1 MSSLERFISPFIES
15 QFPDFYKDQGP
26 LFILLM
32 EEYYKWLE
40 TNEPEYANYVGA
52 LVNGNPLY
60 HGRRLTDYKDVDRTI
75 DEFFIHFKE
84 KFVKNTTIDST
95 VSKEQLIKS
104 AQDIFS
110 SKGSERSIDLLFK
123 NLYGRNIEVY
133 YPGNDVLRT
142 SDGTYVSPIYLELS
156 ISTRTNLM
164 VGKSITG
171 SSSGAT
177 ANIEYIVRRNV
188 NGKIIDVAFLSNV
201 IGTFR
206 SGEIVSEDG
215 VDLNAPKIVGSL
227 TNINL
232 TLSGLNFTLGEEV
245 NITSTNG
252 IEGKALITAVD
263 FTTGKV
269 SITLT
274 DGGWGYTNS
283 TVETVVSSKGVE
295 YFNLSNA
302 NSNITTFE
310 RFETV
315 TQNNFSFVCNNVVGT
330 ISINSNF
337 TNIDES
343 LSKVVLRTQDS
354 GSNAAT
360 ITLSQISGNVFSNSI
375 LFDKNQ
381 SIVVTNTNVSDF
393 SAGDIIRQENAG
405 TNNTTGSI
413 QSISN
418 VAIIN
423 VDTAT
428 IGSNG
433 IHVGLFA
440 EQDTTEATGIV
451 KLIPR
456 ENYHTYTN
464 VEVMA
469 LSGVTGTF
477 NGSDDITLYTT
488 NAKST
493 SVEVITPTA
502 ATDGFLFNLQDT
514 NLSDNTRFSTSNTII
529 LSGDSSVNN
538 VIKIASDVGGIVNNS
553 TDVSATGNN
562 ILGNTT
568 HLGFS
573 SPNNTFYASG
583 NSTLVTGLNSNSV
596 ANVSAVLTGSGA
608 DYSVGRLV
616 DTESVRINTDLLSS
630 NNDGPG
636 SDSAEHMDI
645 LITGANATFGN
656 LSSVY
661 IANSGTGYSNTDT
674 VQFTGGNTGVGSFE
688 SGNATIT
695 TDASG
700 NITLVTLSSNVGSGI
715 VTTAQTG
722 ITTSGGTGANLIPFS
737 SLGFVKSPSGDSQ
750 TRLQDLFSYTDYTI
764 GTIGNLFGINPGEDY
779 NYDPFVIAYEPKIA
793 AYGKQDIVLQIENV
807 TGAFLEGENV
817 TQGIDTPGVSI
828 VSNTITGNTT
838 FDAGEFVYSK
848 DAFNTNTATGIISTT
863 EVSGANQTTVI
874 HSNTGTW
881 QASVN
886 TNYLTVG
893 ANTNF
898 APDDAVTQNDASG
911 TLVTSNSTTLIVK
924 DITGSFA
931 SNSTPITSDSGGS
944 QLITA
949 TPTTNTIYQMFGI
962 TSNAQAH
969 ILSASACTSSAT
981 ASARIVTNAN
991 NTYLFCKRLSLFNEF
1006 RDSGSA
1012 DLTGDATGSTAQ
1024 VKAATPWA
1032 SSNVIG
1038 DNAVFDS
1045 VAQSGNGSINTL
1057 QILNSGLGYVNNE
1070 TVTISSQDGL
1080 NTASGKANV
1089 ATQGVGTKY
1098 YNSTRGFL
1106 SNNKYL
1112 HDGDFYQNYSYEIRT
1127 SIPLDE
1133 YFDTVKNVLHVAGKK
1148 LFGRLVVTSNT
1159 VSTISGN
1166 SVVST
1171 S

>member
-302 NSNITTFE
+302 NSDITTFE

>member
-1 MSSLERFISPFIES
+1 
-15 QFPDFYKDQGP
+15 
-26 LFILLM
+26 
-32 EEYYKWLE
+32 
-40 TNEPEYANYVGA
+40 

>member
-156 ISTRTNLM
+156 ISTRTNSM
-164 VGKSITG
+164 VGKNITG

-206 SGEIVSEDG
+206 TGEIVSEDG

-245 NITSTNG
+245 NITSSNG

-302 NSNITTFE
+302 NSDITTFE

-315 TQNNFSFVCNNVVGT
+315 TQNNYSFVCNNVVGT

-529 LSGDSSVNN
+529 LSSDSSVNN

-661 IANSGTGYSNTDT
+661 IANSGTGYSNSDT

-886 TNYLTVG
+886 TNYLTVSS
-893 ANTNF
+893 NTNF
-898 APDDAVTQNDASG
+898 DPDDTVTQNDASG

-924 DITGSFA
+924 DITGTFQA
-931 SNSTPITSDSGGS
+931 NSTAVTSDSGGS
-944 QLITA
+944 QTITVVA
-949 TPTTNTIYQMFGI
+949 SNTIYQMFGL

-1045 VAQSGNGSINTL
+1045 LAQSGNGSINTL

-1080 NTASGKANV
+1080 NSASGKANV

>member
-1 MSSLERFISPFIES
+1 
-15 QFPDFYKDQGP
+15 
-26 LFILLM
+26 
-32 EEYYKWLE
+32 
-40 TNEPEYANYVGA
+40 
-52 LVNGNPLY
+52 
-60 HGRRLTDYKDVDRTI
+60 
-75 DEFFIHFKE
+75 
-84 KFVKNTTIDST
+84 
-95 VSKEQLIKS
+95 
-104 AQDIFS
+104 
-110 SKGSERSIDLLFK
+110 
-123 NLYGRNIEVY
+123 
-133 YPGNDVLRT
+133 
-142 SDGTYVSPIYLELS
+142 
-156 ISTRTNLM
+156 M

-464 VEVMA
+464 VEVRA

>member
-156 ISTRTNLM
+156 ISTRTNSM

>member
-793 AYGKQDIVLQIENV
+793 AYGKQDIVVQIENV